1 MGNLLQDVRFGHDA
15 SSTVCAFYVHVNR
28 NGSAHCDLKP
38 GNIMLTKTGAWL
50 LDFGLAKKDRS
61 A

>member
-1 MGNLLQDVRFGHDA
+1 
-15 SSTVCAFYVHVNR
+15 VNR